1 MNELQCF
8 VFSILGLGKTKINIV
23 FLVQVKQQTSN
34 LKDYEMGSH
43 VMQYGDAN
51 TTAEKLYLYQ
61 GMRIN
66 KFFLLRL
73 IRGLILSFY

>member
-1 MNELQCF
+1 LNELQCF
-8 VFSILGLGKTKINIV
+8 VFSILGLGKKKIENIV
-23 FLVQVKQQTSN
+23 FLVQVKQRTSN

-61 GMRIN
+61 GMCSN
-66 KFFLLRL
+66 KFF
-73 IRGLILSFY
+73 FT